1 MARTRPENG
10 SRGPENIRPPETPAG
25 ASGTGPGQGTGG
37 HAPAPGPQPVTR
49 RPKVHAS

>member
-1 MARTRPENG
+1 MARTWPQDG
-10 SRGPENIRPPETPAG
+10 SRGPENIRPPESPTG

-37 HAPAPGPQPVTR
+37 HAPAEGPKPVIR